1 MDTTKNKGKNKGKAR
16 QRIKMLCIVAAA
28 ICIIAGLALQGWVS
42 KASSLEDIDTIFCKS
57 QNMKTQVKAQNSGSS
72 ETLSQQYAQKL
83 RHKKTN
89 RLDTGDWSLIL
100 VNPRHKL
107 PHDFSVDLIELKNG
121 HAVDRRAYP
130 ALQAMMD
137 DARSQGLSPLIC
149 SSYRTWEKQQ
159 ELYNCQVSAYM
170 SRGYERKKALQE
182 AGKWVA
188 RPGYSEHQTGLALDI
203 VSQTY
208 QLLDKNQENTPEQR
222 WLMKNA
228 YRYGFILRYPEDKT
242 QLTGIGYEPWHYR
255 YVGKKGG
262 KENLQKGSLPGR
274 VFLLSTTGF
283 SFCMCGAEK
292 RLCAHIAHIKFFNL
306 C

>member
-1 MDTTKNKGKNKGKAR
+1 MNTTKNKGKNTRKSRKR
-16 QRIKMLCIVAAA
+16 LKMLCIVAAA
-28 ICIIAGLALQGWVS
+28 ICIMAGLVLQGGVS
-42 KASSLEDIDTIFCKS
+42 KASSLEDIDAIPYQS
-57 QNMKTQVKAQNSGSS
+57 QDMKTQVKARDSGSS
-72 ETLSQQYAQKL
+72 ETLSQQNIQKL
-83 RHKKTN
+83 RHNKTN
-89 RLDTGDWSLIL
+89 RPETRDWNLIL

-149 SSYRTWEKQQ
+149 SSYRTREKQQ
-159 ELYNCQVSAYM
+159 ELYTRQVSAYM
-170 SRGYERKKALQE
+170 ERGYERKEALKE

-188 RPGYSEHQTGLALDI
+188 RPGHSEHQTGLALDI
-203 VSQTY
+203 VSQAY

-255 YVGKKGG
+255 YVGKKAA
-262 KENLQKGSLPGR
+262 KEIYKKG
-274 VFLLSTTGF
+274 
-283 SFCMCGAEK
+283 
-292 RLCAHIAHIKFFNL
+292 LCL
-306 C
+306 EEYL

>member
-1 MDTTKNKGKNKGKAR
+1 MNTTKNKGKNTRKSRKR
-16 QRIKMLCIVAAA
+16 LKMLCIVAAA
-28 ICIIAGLALQGWVS
+28 ICIMAGLVLQGGVS
-42 KASSLEDIDTIFCKS
+42 KASSLEDIDAIPYQS
-57 QNMKTQVKAQNSGSS
+57 QDMKTQVKARDSGSS
-72 ETLSQQYAQKL
+72 ETLSQQNIQKL
-83 RHKKTN
+83 RHNKTN
-89 RLDTGDWSLIL
+89 RPETRDWNLIL

-149 SSYRTWEKQQ
+149 SSYRTREKQQ
-159 ELYNCQVSAYM
+159 ELYTRQVSAYM
-170 SRGYERKKALQE
+170 ERGYERKEALKE

-203 VSQTY
+203 VSQAY

-255 YVGKKGG
+255 YVGKKAA
-262 KENLQKGSLPGR
+262 KEIYKKG
-274 VFLLSTTGF
+274 
-283 SFCMCGAEK
+283 
-292 RLCAHIAHIKFFNL
+292 LCL
-306 C
+306 EEYL